1 MAQKRQKQ
9 HLKSDEALH
18 FSEDRV
24 QLLETVRQ
32 MIDSEFERREHERN
46 HNVYPVNPPPCRGLW
61 RRLLSL
67 FPPVSYTHLYSGVNL
82 KAFDSRLLATLFT

>member
-18 FSEDRV
+18 FSEDSV

-32 MIDSEFERREHERN
+32 MIDSEFERREHERD
-46 HNVYPVNPPPCRGLW
+46 HNMYPVNPPPCRGLW

-67 FPPVSYTHLYSGVNL
+67 FPPSYHNKGIKNS
-82 KAFDSRLLATLFT
+82 